1 MKKVLAA
8 AAAAILCFSLS
19 ACGTSKQ
26 EGNGNGVTY
35 TYKDQTIT
43 MKAPPKRI
51 IELSAPLLNMA
62 YAVGGTSAARPET
75 TSPIPEEAKSLPTLG
90 HVQNINMETLV
101 GMKPDLVLGEK
112 NQNSKLESLLKSNK
126 IPYLLVQYDGITDN
140 VPLLKFMG
148 QLYDQQAKADNVI
161 KTYEEGVKAVEDKAA
176 SKTPAKVAVLR
187 ATGKD
192 VTAETPKSICASMVE
207 MLKMDNVITNHK
219 DIKLDSKTVPYS
231 LEQLSA
237 DDPDTIF
244 IVTMGK
250 QNEINK
256 KLDESM
262 RSNPSW
268 AHLKAVQNNRVYF
281 LEPDLFLMNPGIRTP
296 EAMESFTSWLMENKG
311 NKKRGCEEMTQMLPC
326 PTVISTKALRS
337 GEISL
342 PNGNGSTVA
351 GDLSTQS
358 LYSAWNPLP
367 C

>member
-1 MKKVLAA
+1 MKKFLAA
-8 AAAAILCFSLS
+8 AAAAALCLALT
-19 ACGTSKQ
+19 ACGNTKSDG
-26 EGNGNGVTY
+26 GNGNVTY

-43 MKAPPKRI
+43 MKAAPKRVV
-51 IELSAPLLNMA
+51 ELSAPLINMA
-62 YAVGGTSAARPET
+62 YAVGGTSVARPET
-75 TSPIPEEAKSLPTLG
+75 SSPIPEEAKSLPTLG

-126 IPYLLVQYDGITDN
+126 IPYLLIQYDGINDN

-148 QLYDQQAKADNVI
+148 RIYDQQAKADNVV

-176 SKTPAKVAVLR
+176 AKTPAKVAVLR

-207 MLKMDNVITNHK
+207 MLKMDNVITSHK

-244 IVTMGK
+244 IVTMGR
-250 QNEINK
+250 QDEINK

-262 RSNPSW
+262 RNNPSW
-268 AHLKAVQNNRVYF
+268 AHLKAVQNNHVYF

-296 EAMESFTSWLMENKG
+296 EAMEKLYK
-311 NKKRGCEEMTQMLPC
+311 L
-326 PTVISTKALRS
+326 AY
-337 GEISL
+337 GE
-342 PNGNGSTVA
+342 
-351 GDLSTQS
+351 
-358 LYSAWNPLP
+358 
-367 C
+367 

>member
-1 MKKVLAA
+1 MKKFLAA
-8 AAAAILCFSLS
+8 AAAAALCLALT
-19 ACGTSKQ
+19 ACGSTKSDG
-26 EGNGNGVTY
+26 GNGNVTY

-43 MKAPPKRI
+43 MKAAPKRVV
-51 IELSAPLLNMA
+51 ELSAPLINMA
-62 YAVGGTSAARPET
+62 YAVGGTSVARPET
-75 TSPIPEEAKSLPTLG
+75 SSPIPEEAKSLPTLG

-126 IPYLLVQYDGITDN
+126 IPYILIQYDGINDN
-140 VPLLKFMG
+140 VPLLRFMG
-148 QLYDQQAKADNVI
+148 QIYDQQAKADNVV

-176 SKTPAKVAVLR
+176 AKTPAKVAVLR

-207 MLKMDNVITNHK
+207 MLKMDNVITSHK

-244 IVTMGK
+244 IVTMGR
-250 QNEINK
+250 QDEINK

-262 RSNPSW
+262 RNNPSW
-268 AHLKAVQNNRVYF
+268 AHLKAVQNNHVYF

-296 EAMESFTSWLMENKG
+296 EAMEKLYK
-311 NKKRGCEEMTQMLPC
+311 L
-326 PTVISTKALRS
+326 AY
-337 GEISL
+337 GE
-342 PNGNGSTVA
+342 
-351 GDLSTQS
+351 
-358 LYSAWNPLP
+358 
-367 C
+367 

>member
-1 MKKVLAA
+1 MKKFLAA
-8 AAAAILCFSLS
+8 AAAAALCLALT
-19 ACGTSKQ
+19 ACGSTKSDG
-26 EGNGNGVTY
+26 GNGNVTY

-43 MKAPPKRI
+43 MKAAPKRVV
-51 IELSAPLLNMA
+51 ELSAPLINIA
-62 YAVGGTSAARPET
+62 YAVGGTSVARPET
-75 TSPIPEEAKSLPTLG
+75 SSPIPEEAKSLPTLG

-126 IPYLLVQYDGITDN
+126 IPYLLIQYDGINDN

-148 QLYDQQAKADNVI
+148 RIYDQQAKADNVV

-176 SKTPAKVAVLR
+176 AKTPAKVAVLR

-207 MLKMDNVITNHK
+207 MLKMDNVITSHK

-244 IVTMGK
+244 IVTMGR
-250 QNEINK
+250 QDEINK

-262 RSNPSW
+262 RNNPSW
-268 AHLKAVQNNRVYF
+268 AHLKAVQNNHVYF

-296 EAMESFTSWLMENKG
+296 EAMEKLYK
-311 NKKRGCEEMTQMLPC
+311 L
-326 PTVISTKALRS
+326 AY
-337 GEISL
+337 GE
-342 PNGNGSTVA
+342 
-351 GDLSTQS
+351 
-358 LYSAWNPLP
+358 
-367 C
+367 

>member
-1 MKKVLAA
+1 MKKFLAA
-8 AAAAILCFSLS
+8 AAAAALCLALT
-19 ACGTSKQ
+19 ACGSTKSDG
-26 EGNGNGVTY
+26 GNGNVTY

-43 MKAPPKRI
+43 MKAAPKRVV
-51 IELSAPLLNMA
+51 ELSAPLINMA
-62 YAVGGTSAARPET
+62 YAVGGTSVARPET
-75 TSPIPEEAKSLPTLG
+75 SSPIPEEAKSLPTLG

-126 IPYLLVQYDGITDN
+126 IPYLLIQYDGINDN

-148 QLYDQQAKADNVI
+148 QIYDQQAKADNVV
-161 KTYEEGVKAVEDKAA
+161 KTYEEGIKAVEDKAA
-176 SKTPAKVAVLR
+176 AKTPAKVAVLR

-207 MLKMDNVITNHK
+207 MLKMDNVITSHK

-244 IVTMGK
+244 IVTMGR
-250 QNEINK
+250 QDEINK

-262 RSNPSW
+262 RNNPSW
-268 AHLKAVQNNRVYF
+268 AHLKAVQNNHVYF

-296 EAMESFTSWLMENKG
+296 EAMEKLYK
-311 NKKRGCEEMTQMLPC
+311 L
-326 PTVISTKALRS
+326 AY
-337 GEISL
+337 GE
-342 PNGNGSTVA
+342 
-351 GDLSTQS
+351 
-358 LYSAWNPLP
+358 
-367 C
+367 

>member
-8 AAAAILCFSLS
+8 IAAAALCLSLS
-19 ACGTSKQ
+19 ACGSSQTAGSA
-26 EGNGNGVTY
+26 NGLNY

-43 MKAPPKRI
+43 VKAAPQRI
-51 IELSAPLLNMA
+51 VELSAPLLNMA
-62 YAVGGTSAARPET
+62 YAVGGTSIARPET

-112 NQNSKLESLLKSNK
+112 NQNFKLESLLKSNK
-126 IPYLLVQYDGITDN
+126 IPYVLIQYDGINDN

-148 QLYDQQAKADNVI
+148 QLYNKQDQAEKVI
-161 KTYEEGVKAVEDKAA
+161 KTYEDGVKAVEDKAA
-176 SKTPAKVAVLR
+176 AKTPAKVAVLR

-219 DIKLDSKTVPYS
+219 DLKLDSKTVPYS

-250 QNEINK
+250 QDEINK

-262 RSNPSW
+262 RNNPSW
-268 AHLKAVQNNRVYF
+268 AHLKAVQNNHVYF
-281 LEPDLFLMNPGIRTP
+281 LEPDLFLMNPGVKTP
-296 EAMESFTSWLMENKG
+296 QAMEKLYELAYGEN
-311 NKKRGCEEMTQMLPC
+311 
-326 PTVISTKALRS
+326 
-337 GEISL
+337 
-342 PNGNGSTVA
+342 
-351 GDLSTQS
+351 
-358 LYSAWNPLP
+358 
-367 C
+367 

>member
-1 MKKVLAA
+1 
-8 AAAAILCFSLS
+8 
-19 ACGTSKQ
+19 
-26 EGNGNGVTY
+26 
-35 TYKDQTIT
+35 
-43 MKAPPKRI
+43 MKAAPKRVV
-51 IELSAPLLNMA
+51 ELSAPLINMA
-62 YAVGGTSAARPET
+62 YAVGGTSVARPET
-75 TSPIPEEAKSLPTLG
+75 SSPIPEEAKSLPTLG

-126 IPYLLVQYDGITDN
+126 IPYLLIQYDGINDN

-148 QLYDQQAKADNVI
+148 QIYDQQAKADNVV

-176 SKTPAKVAVLR
+176 AKTPAKVAVLR

-207 MLKMDNVITNHK
+207 MLKMDNVITSHK

-244 IVTMGK
+244 IVTMGR
-250 QNEINK
+250 QDEINK

-262 RSNPSW
+262 RNNPSW
-268 AHLKAVQNNRVYF
+268 AHLKAVQNKHVYF

-296 EAMESFTSWLMENKG
+296 EAMEKLYKLAYG
-311 NKKRGCEEMTQMLPC
+311 
-326 PTVISTKALRS
+326 VS
-337 GEISL
+337 GK
-342 PNGNGSTVA
+342 
-351 GDLSTQS
+351 
-358 LYSAWNPLP
+358 
-367 C
+367 